1 MELHSHGD
9 KYQYSLN
16 TTGRNTL
23 YHYAKWCS
31 ISVLRNL
38 FWPWNDQ
45 RHNCDPKHNHNV
57 SYRYNKCLHTIASA
71 LVLTASV
78 TPAFAEGDVPVTA
91 VANPQATSTGSV
103 TNQAVQVLQGPYVTN
118 SYGGGVSCQGPTFN
132 LTPFLTTTNSGQTPF
147 EDFANLDNDPITPLE
162 RTGQKDNWSRN
173 FGISGTISI
182 PLDGGLQERCKA
194 AAEVWTNRQR
204 AETDKARLDFE
215 LVRLLKCG
223 EAMKAGIHFHPQ
235 SPYAKICADVVVVP
249 TGGTVLSSATSVP
262 SGKSLQS
269 SSSNPTGQQSQPV
282 TRKAS
287 GLGGAVSLPGRT
299 SAGQ

>member
-1 MELHSHGD
+1 MELHSYRD
-9 KYQYSLN
+9 KHQHSRN
-16 TTGRNTL
+16 TKSRNTL
-23 YHYAKWCS
+23 YHLSEWCS
-31 ISVLRNL
+31 IPVLGNL
-38 FWPWNDQ
+38 FGSRNDQ
-45 RHNCDPKHNHNV
+45 RHNCESQHNHNV
-57 SYRYNKCLHTIASA
+57 GHGYYKCLHTIASA
-71 LVLTASV
+71 LVLTAFA
-78 TPAFAEGDVPVTA
+78 TPVYAEGDTPITA

-147 EDFANLDNDPITPLE
+147 EELANIDNDPTTPLE
-162 RTGQKDNWSRN
+162 RTGQKNNWAKN

-182 PLDGGLQERCKA
+182 PLDGGLQARCKE
-194 AAEVWTNRQR
+194 AAETWTNRQK

-235 SPYAKICADVVVVP
+235 SPYAKICADVVVVSN
-249 TGGTVLSSATSVP
+249 GGIVPSSAALIP
-262 SGKSLQS
+262 SGTSSKPS
-269 SSSNPTGQQSQPV
+269 SSTPVGQRSQPV

-299 SAGQ
+299 TAGQ

>member
-1 MELHSHGD
+1 MELHSYGNQH
-9 KYQYSLN
+9 QYSLN
-16 TTGRNTL
+16 TTSRNSIF
-23 YHYAKWCS
+23 HYAKWCS
-31 ISVLRNL
+31 IPVLRNL
-38 FWPWNDQ
+38 FWARNDQ
-45 RHNCDPKHNHNV
+45 GYNRDPKHNHNV
-57 SYRYNKCLHTIASA
+57 GHRYYKCLHTIASA
-71 LVLTASV
+71 LVITVSV
-78 TPAFAEGDVPVTA
+78 TPAFAEGDTPITA

-147 EDFANLDNDPITPLE
+147 EDYANIDNDPLTPLE
-162 RTGQKDNWSRN
+162 RTGQKDNWARN

-182 PLDGGLQERCKA
+182 PLDGGLQSRCKE

-249 TGGTVLSSATSVP
+249 TGGIVP
-262 SGKSLQS
+262 SSVVSTPSGMSSRS
-269 SSSNPTGQQSQPV
+269 SSSTPVVQQSQPV

-287 GLGGAVSLPGRT
+287 GLGGVVSLPERK
-299 SAGQ
+299 SAGR